1 MFQSGETY
9 APVATATGHAVV
21 PSSQSAFVMA
31 TAQNEIGSLVQD
43 RQAAISA
50 DTSLRTPTIP
60 VDISV
65 TSATGKHVDKGT
77 FHTEVLDSKFLTPAI
92 AGAAL
97 MNAIQYYLP
106 DRADVT
112 ARVDSTVRIKGHD
125 PITFVDYMYANDG
138 AMSVMGAVRGLR
150 VLVPLMLNPYSPL
163 EIERVD
169 IDVDLRFEANYGDVK
184 EVRVPTGEL
193 LPGQRNSVEVVL
205 SQWDGKDVVEDVAID
220 VPDTLA
226 GSIVTLDVTSGDGA
240 KLDAAPPVDLNSL
253 LAAFRR
259 LLPGNVWAVT
269 ISAADE
275 GVALDGKLVRD
286 LPGSVADK
294 LHPQSH
300 SQRAQPYK
308 PIARTVSPTKR
319 VVNGS
324 ASMLVRV
331 RNE

>member
-1 MFQSGETY
+1 
-9 APVATATGHAVV
+9 
-21 PSSQSAFVMA
+21 
-31 TAQNEIGSLVQD
+31 
-43 RQAAISA
+43 
-50 DTSLRTPTIP
+50 
-60 VDISV
+60 
-65 TSATGKHVDKGT
+65 
-77 FHTEVLDSKFLTPAI
+77 
-92 AGAAL
+92 
-97 MNAIQYYLP
+97 
-106 DRADVT
+106 
-112 ARVDSTVRIKGHD
+112 
-125 PITFVDYMYANDG
+125 
-138 AMSVMGAVRGLR
+138 
-150 VLVPLMLNPYSPL
+150 
-163 EIERVD
+163 
-169 IDVDLRFEANYGDVK
+169 
-184 EVRVPTGEL
+184 VPTGEL

-331 RNE
+331 RNK